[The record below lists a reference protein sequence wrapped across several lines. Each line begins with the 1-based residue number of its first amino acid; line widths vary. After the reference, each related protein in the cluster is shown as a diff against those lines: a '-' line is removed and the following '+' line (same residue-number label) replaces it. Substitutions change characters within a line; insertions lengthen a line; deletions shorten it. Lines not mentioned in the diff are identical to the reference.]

1 MSDINYKS
9 QYRQCTT
16 MQLRY
21 TWYSVISKVSKC
33 VGNQLSNTPSIFI
46 NRNSMLLHVVLPK
59 HHAIEQFHLKS
70 RKSRVQSRKIWLGK
84 IVFLTLGYL
93 DWDQV
98 KNHTYVLLSLGSPN
112 VENPLLSTSCLE
124 DKMQM
129 PQPGEELAWLGE
141 SGAVVQPPQSRK
153 HPPTPVPPSPKL
165 HCSYRCRS

>member
-9 QYRQCTT
+9 QYRQCIA

-70 RKSRVQSRKIWLGK
+70 RKSRVQEDLIGK

-93 DWDQV
+93 D
-98 KNHTYVLLSLGSPN
+98 
-112 VENPLLSTSCLE
+112 
-124 DKMQM
+124 
-129 PQPGEELAWLGE
+129 
-141 SGAVVQPPQSRK
+141 
-153 HPPTPVPPSPKL
+153 
-165 HCSYRCRS
+165 